1 MNVLLACVPG
11 DCGGQKRALGPLELE
26 TQEAGSCLTGMLEAE
41 LTSGRAASTHDHRVI
56 CLVPRVLST
65 R

>member
-26 TQEAGSCLTGMLEAE
+26 LGMDYADAGNQTLAL
-41 LTSGRAASTHDHRVI
+41 
-56 CLVPRVLST
+56 
-65 R
+65 